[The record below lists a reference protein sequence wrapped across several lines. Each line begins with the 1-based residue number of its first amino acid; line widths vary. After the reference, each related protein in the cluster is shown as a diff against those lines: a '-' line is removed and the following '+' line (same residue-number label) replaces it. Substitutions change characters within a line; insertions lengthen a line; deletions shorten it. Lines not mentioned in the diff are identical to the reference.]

1 MFSNS
6 PYSST
11 HLKNLPP
18 KNWTPIIEKI
28 SQNTRHTRST
38 LNILGIAYI
47 NAFTTICEP
56 GRKVLS
62 VTRAHKA
69 DSRIYVLRVSYGSFF
84 FEVESIVCTIFT
96 LMPCHLEIALSGL
109 RARNVLSDRN
119 TLRFSFS
126 SIKRLNMDTC
136 SGNGKRDLISI
147 TFTRYT
153 TKVHA
158 FKFCEFRRLVFHTS
172 ESLYIS

>member
-1 MFSNS
+1 MSSSS
-6 PYSST
+6 PNSST

-18 KNWTPIIEKI
+18 KNWTPIIEKM

-56 GRKVLS
+56 GMKKILS
-62 VTRAHKA
+62 VIGTGAFAHLCRSCSA
-69 DSRIYVLRVSYGSFF
+69 SFF
-84 FEVESIVCTIFT
+84 GEGGGWFFFFQGRILSATIFT
-96 LMPCHLEIALSGL
+96 LMPCHREIALSGL
-109 RARNVLSDRN
+109 RARNVLRDRN

-136 SGNGKRDLISI
+136 AKDNEI
-147 TFTRYT
+147 
-153 TKVHA
+153 
-158 FKFCEFRRLVFHTS
+158 
-172 ESLYIS
+172 